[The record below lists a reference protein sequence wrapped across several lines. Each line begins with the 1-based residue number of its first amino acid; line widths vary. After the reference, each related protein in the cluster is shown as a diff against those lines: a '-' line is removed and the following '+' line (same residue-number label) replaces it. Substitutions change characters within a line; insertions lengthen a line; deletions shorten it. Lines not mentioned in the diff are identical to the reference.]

1 MKNYINDFKEMR
13 SYLLL
18 WFTQLISGLGSAM
31 TSYALVI
38 WSYTQSGSALRT
50 ALLMVCSY
58 APYVVC
64 SIFAGALSDRWDKK
78 KTILACDSL
87 AALSTLV
94 VLILL
99 KTDSLQIWHLYLIN
113 TISGLINTV
122 QQPASEVATT
132 ALLPRRFY
140 QKVGG
145 LRYLSSSLNSIL
157 TPIIT
162 TAVIG
167 LWGID
172 TVIAIDLGSFLIAFT
187 VLLFFIPIPKIGAEK
202 AKESVLKSAAEGIHW
217 LWQHA
222 GIFHLMLF
230 LAAINLVASMY
241 NAAFP
246 AMMLS
251 KASETT
257 MGTVN
262 SVIGITML
270 AGSILAS
277 ILKTPKSRVKAIWC
291 CLMLSMCT
299 ENFFL
304 AFGNSVWLWCF
315 GAALG
320 WLAIPWM
327 NANLDAINR
336 LNIPVDMQGRV
347 FAARNS
353 FQFFTIPLGYFLGG
367 FLVDQL
373 FEPIMAV
380 QREESILVNL
390 FGLGKGSGAAFL
402 FAVLWLVGIGVCIIF
417 RADKHIWK
425 LESDVNFNQ
434 NQNGKHIEKIFLKN
448 Q

>member
-1 MKNYINDFKEMR
+1 MKNYLSDIKEM
-13 SYLLL
+13 SKFLLL
-18 WFTQLISGLGSAM
+18 WFTQMISGLGSAM

-58 APYVVC
+58 APYVIC

-78 KTILACDSL
+78 KTMLICDTL
-87 AALSTLV
+87 AAFSTLV
-94 VLILL
+94 ILFL
-99 KTDSLQIWHLYLIN
+99 MKSGNLRVWHLYIVN
-113 TISGLINTV
+113 AVSGLMNTV

-132 ALLPRRFY
+132 ALLPKKFY

-145 LRYLSSSLNSIL
+145 LRYLSNSLNSIL

-162 TAVIG
+162 TAVMGI
-167 LWGID
+167 WGID
-172 TVIAIDLGSFLIAFT
+172 VVIGIDLATFSIAFI
-187 VLLFFIPIPKIGAEK
+187 VLLFFIPIPKIVSENQN
-202 AKESVLKSAAEGIHW
+202 ENVLKSATEGIRW
-217 LWQHA
+217 LQKNL

-230 LAAINLVASMY
+230 LSAINLVASMY

-251 KASETT
+251 KASETA

-262 SVIGITML
+262 TVIGIAML
-270 AGSILAS
+270 VGSILAS
-277 ILKTPKSRVKAIWC
+277 VLPKPKSRVKTIWF

-304 AFGNSVWLWCF
+304 AFGNHVWIWCF

-320 WLAIPWM
+320 WIAIPCM
-327 NANLDAINR
+327 NVNLDAINR
-336 LNIPVDMQGRV
+336 LNIPIEMQGRV

-367 FLVDQL
+367 FFVDRI
-373 FEPIMAV
+373 FEPIMDS
-380 QREESILVNL
+380 QSDGNFLVRL
-390 FGLGKGSGAAFL
+390 FGFGKGSGAAFL
-402 FAVLWLVGIGVCIIF
+402 FAVLWLLGIAVCLIF
-417 RADKHIWK
+417 KADKHIWK
-425 LESDVNFNQ
+425 LDDSR
-434 NQNGKHIEKIFLKN
+434 
-448 Q
+448 

>member
-1 MKNYINDFKEMR
+1 MKNYINDLKEMY
-13 SYLLL
+13 SYLLF
-18 WFTQLISGLGSAM
+18 WFTQMISGLGSAM
-31 TSYALVI
+31 TAYALVI
-38 WSYTQSGSALRT
+38 WSYTQEGSALRT

-58 APYVVC
+58 APYVIC

-78 KTILACDSL
+78 KTMLVCDAL

-94 VLILL
+94 VLLLL
-99 KTDSLQIWHLYLIN
+99 KNDTLRIWHLYLVN
-113 TISGLINTV
+113 AVSGLMNTV

-132 ALLPRRFY
+132 ALLPRKFY

-162 TAVIG
+162 TAIMG

-172 TVIAIDLGSFLIAFT
+172 TVIAIDLISFGVAFA
-187 VLLFFIPIPKIGAEK
+187 VLLLFIPIPKIESGQSQ
-202 AKESVLKSAAEGIHW
+202 ESVLKSAAEGIRW
-217 LWQHA
+217 LKHNP

-251 KASETT
+251 KASESV

-270 AGSILAS
+270 IGSILAS
-277 ILKTPKSRVKAIWC
+277 FVKAPKSRVKAIWC

-304 AFGNSVWLWCF
+304 AFGRNVWIWSF

-320 WLAIPWM
+320 WIAIPLM
-327 NANLDAINR
+327 NANLEAVNR
-336 LNIPVDMQGRV
+336 LNIPIEIQGRV

-367 FLVDQL
+367 LLVDHV
-373 FEPIMAV
+373 FEPIMAM
-380 QREESILVNL
+380 QRADSFLPNL
-390 FGLGKGSGAAFL
+390 FGSGKGSGAAFL
-402 FAVLWLVGIGVCIIF
+402 FAVLWLAGIAVCLIF
-417 RADKHIWK
+417 RADKHIWN
-425 LESDVNFNQ
+425 LEKEGRQV
-434 NQNGKHIEKIFLKN
+434 
-448 Q
+448 